1 MTSHTVRT
9 AAALSAGLLV
19 PLSFLL
25 AQRPFREYP
34 PMEGLDTAAR
44 LPADYQAPAELVLGR
59 LMYPSHGYRGAG
71 RFGRGGNWLEG
82 GTAWTVDYPKGDRTF
97 AAILRRLTRIDVRSV
112 EQPVNPDDGD
122 DIYQWPYLHVALPG
136 AWSLDQKQAA
146 KIRDYLL
153 RGGFLFCD
161 SFFGTDEWA
170 GFREG
175 MEMILPGRPI
185 EELSDDDPI
194 FHVLYDL
201 TERFQIGNFRTLMY
215 RGVPYRAD
223 GDRPYWRGV
232 RDDRGRVM
240 VAIAFN
246 NDLGDAWHMAD
257 DARYPERYASL
268 GMRLGINNVVYAMS
282 H

>member
-1 MTSHTVRT
+1 MTRSTART
-9 AAALSAGLLV
+9 LLAGVLL
-19 PLSFLL
+19 PFGLLL
-25 AQRPFREYP
+25 AQRAFREYP
-34 PMEGLDTAAR
+34 ALEGWDTTAS

-59 LMYPSHGYRGAG
+59 LMYPSSGYRGAG

-122 DIYQWPYLHVALPG
+122 DIYNWPYLHVALPG
-136 AWSLDQKQAA
+136 AWSLNQTQAA

-153 RGGFLFCD
+153 RGGFMFCD

-175 MEMILPGRPI
+175 MDLILPGRPI
-185 EELSDDDPI
+185 EDLADGDPI
-194 FHVLYDL
+194 FHTLYDL
-201 TERFQIGNFRTLMY
+201 TERYQIGNFRTLMY
-215 RGVPYRAD
+215 RGLPYRAD
-223 GDRPYWRGV
+223 GDKPYWRAI
-232 RDDRGRVM
+232 RDDKGRVM

-257 DARYPERYASL
+257 DPRYPGREASL
-268 GMRLGINNVVYAMS
+268 GMRIGINNVVYAMS